1 LGGGHILLINS
12 CEGEGEMSMEYCE
25 ECDRMIDLDMD
36 EHYVHFEQKYNQQ
49 KKDIIHIKKKK
60 EENQI

>member
-1 LGGGHILLINS
+1 
-12 CEGEGEMSMEYCE
+12 MSMEYCE